1 MKWNIDKVVS
11 VLRWGILT
19 AAVVFV
25 ILGCLSGGA
34 WDVLTK
40 AINICSECIGLG

>member
-1 MKWNIDKVVS
+1 MNLNFGKFTA

-19 AAVVFV
+19 VAVVFV
-25 ILGCLSGGA
+25 ILGCLWGGA
-34 WDVLTK
+34 RDVLTK

>member
-1 MKWNIDKVVS
+1 MEKVMKWC
-11 VLRWGILT
+11 LL
-19 AAVVFV
+19 ALALV
-25 ILGCLSGGA
+25 IATIGALNGGA